1 MICDAS
7 EAAIRSMGKPTAEQ
21 VDKLVTSI
29 IRDRIDFH
37 QFDECDIT
45 LKDLDIIKD
54 TIKSAYGG
62 LVHSRVRYPEGDS
75 EK

>member
-21 VDKLVTSI
+21 VDKLLNTI
-29 IRDRIDFH
+29 IRDRIDLH

-45 LKDLDIIKD
+45 LKDLEIIKE

-62 LVHSRVRYPEGDS
+62 LVHSRVRYPEGDV
-75 EK
+75 KK